1 MELKIS
7 YLLILITAIISI
19 YTFNRTEL
27 KNKLLFSPYRYIN
40 EKNKWIII
48 THAFIHADF
57 LHLFFNMY
65 VLYIFGP
72 SLEYYFTTSSEIG
85 WIYYAT
91 FYLLGIIFSTI
102 PSIFKHSNN
111 PNYSS
116 LGASGA
122 VSSIVFAYII
132 IFPLRELGL
141 ILIPGLFLPGFIFG
155 ILYLLAEH
163 YLSKKQYSNIAH
175 DAHISGSLFGILFII
190 FYDFNN
196 LIVFLKKVMY
206 YFQNFN

>member
-1 MELKIS
+1 MNFS
-7 YLLILITAIISI
+7 YTIIIIIFTSLISI
-19 YTFNRTEL
+19 LSFNNEEL
-27 KNKLLFSPYRYIN
+27 KNNLIFSPFQY
-40 EKNKWIII
+40 KSNKRWWIVL
-48 THAFIHADF
+48 THGFIHADF

-72 SLEYYFTTSSEIG
+72 SLEYYFTISSEIG

-102 PSIFKHSNN
+102 PSLFKHINN
-111 PNYSS
+111 PNYRS

-155 ILYLLAEH
+155 ILYLIAEH

-196 LIVFLKKVMY
+196 LIVFLQKVMY
-206 YFQNFN
+206 YFQNF